1 MGVTYEK
8 ARNKYRA
15 TTQVNGKTKHIGR
28 FDTKLK
34 ATRALN
40 KFRKENAVTPL
51 IGKNFKNVG
60 INGKGEIVPHRN
72 DQDEEARFEA
82 EFNKLRED
90 ELANEPASLAS
101 FYGFDI
107 NDPIVEPEPT
117 LWDKIKSI
125 WRNTRQRN

>member
-1 MGVTYEK
+1 MGVSYEK
-8 ARNKYRA
+8 ARNKFRV
-15 TTQVNGKTKHIGR
+15 TVRENGKQKHIGR
-28 FDTKLK
+28 YE
-34 ATRALN
+34 TRAEADHVLSEY
-40 KFRKENAVTPL
+40 RKENTVKPL

-90 ELANEPASLAS
+90 ELANEPSSLAS

-117 LWDKIKSI
+117 LWDRIKGI
-125 WRNTRQRN
+125 WRNIKPQN